1 MASEGGTAVGIIG
14 CGKIFDTYADGLARF
29 RDRVHV
35 TRIADVDVARAE
47 EAAER
52 KGIQH
57 WGSPAELLA
66 DPEVTIVVSLTP
78 PVVHA
83 QVTTA
88 ALAAGKHV
96 YSEKPLGATTA
107 EAAPLLE
114 RARAADRLLGA
125 APDTFLGS
133 GGQTAR
139 AVVDSGE
146 IGEVIGFTLVGSH
159 SRAELWHPDPTFLFS
174 PGGGPLLDVGPYFV
188 TQLVQLLGPVA
199 VVAGR
204 TRIGVPRRPVT
215 APNRLVDFVDVTVPT
230 HAAAVLELESGAIGT
245 YLHSFDV
252 WNHRHPH
259 LELYG
264 ALGTLTVPHPNWFGG
279 DVEVQLHSESAAR
292 VIDPV
297 TPPIPGE
304 GMGRSNFRGFGVL
317 DLIGALEGAPH
328 RTAAALAYHT
338 LEVLEGIQLSSD
350 SGDSVRIESRVAR
363 PAPLTAAELASWSS
377 ADWSPA

>member
-1 MASEGGTAVGIIG
+1 VTDARTAVGIIG

-29 RDRVHV
+29 PGQVRVA
-35 TRIADVDVARAE
+35 RIADVDVSRAE
-47 EAAER
+47 EAARR
-52 KGIQH
+52 KGIER
-57 WGSPAELLA
+57 WGLPSELLA
-66 DPEVTIVVSLTP
+66 DPEIAVVISLTP
-78 PVVHA
+78 PVAHA
-83 QVTTA
+83 EVTTA

-96 YSEKPLGATTA
+96 YSEKPLAATTA

-114 RARAADRLLGA
+114 LAHAAGRLLGA

-199 VVAGR
+199 GVMGK
-204 TRIGVPRRPVT
+204 TRIGAPQRRVT
-215 APNRLVDFVDVTVPT
+215 APNRLVDVVDVTVPT
-230 HAAAVLELESGAIGT
+230 HATAVLELASGAIGT

-259 LELYG
+259 MEIYG
-264 ALGTLTVPHPNWFGG
+264 TLGTMTVPHPNWFGG
-279 DVEVQLHSESAAR
+279 DVEVQLNAEPAAR
-292 VIDPV
+292 VVEPV

-304 GMGRSNFRGFGVL
+304 GMGRSSFRGFGVL
-317 DLIGALEGAPH
+317 DLIGAIDGAPH
-328 RTAAALAYHT
+328 RTSATLAYHT
-338 LEVLEGIQLSSD
+338 LEVLEAIQRSSD
-350 SGDSVRIESRVAR
+350 SGSAVEIQSRVAR
-363 PAPLTAAELASWSS
+363 PAPLTPAELAALTVRDASQ
-377 ADWSPA
+377 A

>member
-1 MASEGGTAVGIIG
+1 MTEARTAVGIIG

-29 RDRVHV
+29 PERVRIA
-35 TRIADVDVARAE
+35 RIADVDVGRAQD
-47 EAAER
+47 AAGR
-52 KGIQH
+52 KGIEH

-66 DPEVTIVVSLTP
+66 DPEITVVVSLTP
-78 PVVHA
+78 PIVHA
-83 QVTTA
+83 EVTTA

-96 YSEKPLGATTA
+96 YTEKPLGATTA

-114 RARAADRLLGA
+114 HAQAAGRLLGS

-199 VVAGR
+199 AVMGK
-204 TRIGVPRRPVT
+204 TRIGAARREVT
-215 APNRLVDFVDVTVPT
+215 APDRLVDFVDVTVPT

-259 LELYG
+259 MELYG
-264 ALGTLTVPHPNWFGG
+264 TLGTLTVPHPNWFGG
-279 DVEVQLHSESAAR
+279 DVELQLHSEPAAR
-292 VIDPV
+292 VVPPV

-304 GMGRSNFRGFGVL
+304 GMGRSNFRGYGVL
-317 DLIGALEGAPH
+317 DLIGALDGAPH
-328 RTAAALAYHT
+328 RTDARLAYHT
-338 LEVLEGIQLSSD
+338 LEVLEAVQLASD
-350 SGDSVRIESRVAR
+350 SGRSVAIESRVAR
-363 PAPLTAAELASWSS
+363 PAPLSAIEIAEWT
-377 ADWSPA
+377 PAG